1 MENPND
7 HDLIIEL
14 KTVITEFRK
23 EVTKRLDD
31 MSTDLTA
38 NLKDHEKRLRFLEK
52 SLYLTWGGIV
62 VITTIL
68 TLASNYFKH

>member
-14 KTVITEFRK
+14 KTVITEFRQ
-23 EVTKRLDD
+23 EVRGRLDS
-31 MSTDLTA
+31 MSADLA
-38 NLKDHEKRLRFLEK
+38 SSLKDHEKRLRFVER